1 MNVTEYGNC
10 VCGMAKTMAK
20 EMNEMGYG
28 LKEMN
33 EMDYGLK
40 GARWNM
46 INEVDNVTRLKL
58 TLTDDVMMCCKPI
71 TEQLKITT

>member
-1 MNVTEYGNC
+1 MNVTKYCNC
-10 VCGMAKTMAK
+10 VCGMVKTMAK

-40 GARWNM
+40 GARRNM
-46 INEVDNVTRLKL
+46 INEVDNVIRVKLRLAG
-58 TLTDDVMMCCKPI
+58 DVMMCCKPI
-71 TEQLKITT
+71 TEQLKITR

>member
-1 MNVTEYGNC
+1 
-10 VCGMAKTMAK
+10 MAK

-40 GARWNM
+40 GARRNM
-46 INEVDNVTRLKL
+46 INEVDNVIRVKLRLA
-58 TLTDDVMMCCKPI
+58 DDVMCCKPI
-71 TEQLKITT
+71 TEQLKITR

>member
-40 GARWNM
+40 GAR
-46 INEVDNVTRLKL
+46 
-58 TLTDDVMMCCKPI
+58 
-71 TEQLKITT
+71 

>member
-10 VCGMAKTMAK
+10 VCGMANIMAK

-28 LKEMN
+28 LNEMN

-58 TLTDDVMMCCKPI
+58 RLADDVMMCCKPI
-71 TEQLKITT
+71 TEQLKITR